1 MSQGPFSLQYDWR
14 AQRPGDLFPDANV
27 CSNTIIC
34 HETRRGDNRN
44 MMEERLE
51 TTVSQGS
58 ERGRG
63 EMIQKILSIGFE

>member
-1 MSQGPFSLQYDWR
+1 
-14 AQRPGDLFPDANV
+14 
-27 CSNTIIC
+27 
-34 HETRRGDNRN
+34 

-63 EMIQKILSIGFE
+63 EMIQKILSIGFEWTREIRDSVIWNVDFNDVLRACLTWLQSRTPKRS